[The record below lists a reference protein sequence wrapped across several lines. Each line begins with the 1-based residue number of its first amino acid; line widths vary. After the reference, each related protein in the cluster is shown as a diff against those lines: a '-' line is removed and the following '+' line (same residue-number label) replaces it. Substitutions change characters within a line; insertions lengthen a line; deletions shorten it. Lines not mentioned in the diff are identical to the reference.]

1 MKKLLLVLFV
11 SIFTIGSV
19 FAFGNKEESDSFG
32 IDYPE
37 VNTTGTGFLSAYV
50 DKEELPVELF
60 PDMFDDLAAPAGKA
74 LWAYYD
80 VDEDIEKLLTEEEI
94 ATFGTQ
100 VVKEEDGKRFAIVSY
115 NGFVLDEETGWTF
128 WGEAEVEQKIIGR
141 IIAEVISFKGI
152 LKFADD
158 CIFEVEAEYD
168 PNYFN
173 PIVMV
178 NGEQLDV
185 GENPFFFTP
194 GKGVSVSDL
203 LKSVG
208 PQKFTSFN

>member
-50 DKEELPVELF
+50 DGEELPVELF

-80 VDEDIEKLLTEEEI
+80 VDEDRL
-94 ATFGTQ
+94 
-100 VVKEEDGKRFAIVSY
+100 FAVCS
-115 NGFVLDEETGWTF
+115 G
-128 WGEAEVEQKIIGR
+128 
-141 IIAEVISFKGI
+141 
-152 LKFADD
+152 
-158 CIFEVEAEYD
+158 
-168 PNYFN
+168 
-173 PIVMV
+173 
-178 NGEQLDV
+178 
-185 GENPFFFTP
+185 
-194 GKGVSVSDL
+194 
-203 LKSVG
+203 
-208 PQKFTSFN
+208 